1 MSKFVTIS
9 YENGTVT
16 VPAFSRIKVYHKF
29 RGSIR
34 GYIMSEDEDH
44 LTLIVPRD
52 VKQFYEGRIVGNV
65 KTFRKTDL
73 NGFDFYPEVTVLETR
88 NYTGRAEDDD
98 D

>member
-34 GYIMSEDEDH
+34 GYIMSEDDEY
-44 LTLIVPRD
+44 LTLIVLRD
-52 VKQFYEGRIVGNV
+52 VKQFYRGRIVGDV
-65 KTFRKTDL
+65 KTFRKADL

-88 NYTGRAEDDD
+88 NYTGRAQDDD
-98 D
+98 

>member
-1 MSKFVTIS
+1 MSKFVMIS

-16 VPAFSRIKVYHKF
+16 VPALSRIKIYHKF

-34 GYIMSEDEDH
+34 GYIMSEDEEG

-52 VKQFYEGRIVGNV
+52 IKQFYEGRIVGDMEA
-65 KTFRKTDL
+65 FRKTDL

-88 NYTGRAEDDD
+88 NYIGRAQDDD
-98 D
+98 E

>member
-16 VPAFSRIKVYHKF
+16 VPALSRIKVYHKF

-34 GYIMSEDEDH
+34 GYIMSEDEEY
-44 LTLIVPRD
+44 LTLIVPREA
-52 VKQFYEGRIVGNV
+52 KQFYEGRIVGDV
-65 KTFRKTDL
+65 KTIRKNDL

-88 NYTGRAEDDD
+88 YYNGRAQDDD

>member
-16 VPAFSRIKVYHKF
+16 VLALPRIKVYHKF
-29 RGSIR
+29 KGSIIE
-34 GYIMSEDEDH
+34 YIMSEDEDH
-44 LTLIVPRD
+44 LTLIVPSD
-52 VKQFYEGRIVGNV
+52 VKQFYEGRIVWDV

-88 NYTGRAEDDD
+88 NYKGRAQDDD
-98 D
+98 